1 MKFVIFFFVNVL
13 LQNFAF
19 AYFMP
24 EYAVPKA
31 ILFSLHIDCEDR
43 AYCLAMALEQD
54 NFIQQVSRIIPSVV
68 FTPTGSSLGS
78 AVSNSDQILIYDIGD
93 EASSNIWA
101 RDWGPITGMDSD
113 ENNKT
118 AYFFQYP
125 RESAVPVINN
135 REKILSNYVYDG
147 IHTDTAFQ
155 FEGGNLMVGQN
166 GQCFTGV
173 DGKGI
178 VKFPDYYEKR
188 RQILLA
194 TGCREVY
201 FLKNPEGERTGHIDV
216 YVKIISENK
225 VILAD
230 YDRASSK
237 AFMQENEELL
247 KQLNY
252 EVVRIRNPSTLTE
265 MLTYV
270 NSLIIGKNAFVPIYN
285 HEYDDSALSVYR
297 ELGFEVTPIPL
308 KEIIKLHGAL
318 RCMTAPLF

>member
-1 MKFVIFFFVNVL
+1 MKFVIFFFANVL

-19 AYFMP
+19 AYFLP
-24 EYAVPKA
+24 EYAIPQA
-31 ILFSLHIDCEDR
+31 ILFSLHHNCNG
-43 AYCLAMALEQD
+43 ANQCMAAAEQD
-54 NFIQQVSRIIPSVV
+54 NFIQQVSKILPAVV
-68 FTPTGSSLGS
+68 FTPTGSHSAGS
-78 AVSNSDQILIYDIGD
+78 MIDNGHILNYDIG
-93 EASSNIWA
+93 ETANSNIWA
-101 RDWGPITGMDSD
+101 RDWGPLSATD
-113 ENNKT
+113 NNNASKI
-118 AYFFQYP
+118 AYFFQYR
-125 RESAVPVINN
+125 RESAVLVVNN
-135 REKILSNYVYDG
+135 REKILSNYGYNG
-147 IHTDTAFQ
+147 IHTDTTFQ

-178 VKFPDYYEKR
+178 VKFPDYYEGR

-194 TGCREVY
+194 TGCREVH

-216 YVKIISENK
+216 YFKIISENK
-225 VILAD
+225 AILAD

-237 AFMQENEELL
+237 AFMRENEDLL

-285 HEYDDSALSVYR
+285 HEYDDSALNAYK
-297 ELGFEVTPIPL
+297 ELGFEVTPILL